1 MLCSLKCLN
10 FFRFSFQIA
19 YICDHTR
26 DFCSRTGRE
35 LLSSIIQKH
44 PTALSMLLRRV
55 QGVMAELGKVL
66 LLWPLQ
72 EIWVTL
78 PRYSIAAA
86 RAARPIPVSVCS
98 ICLCL
103 KSGTAAHVRIVN
115 MHTDVDACDC
125 GTDTV
130 RQSALEDDWD

>member
-1 MLCSLKCLN
+1 M
-10 FFRFSFQIA
+10 
-19 YICDHTR
+19 
-26 DFCSRTGRE
+26 GRE

-66 LLWPLQ
+66 LLWPLR
-72 EIWVTL
+72 EIWVAL

-86 RAARPIPVSVCS
+86 RAALPIPISVCS

-103 KSGTAAHVRIVN
+103 NSGTAAHVWMRAALPIPTSVCSICLCLN
-115 MHTDVDACDC
+115 SGTASHVWIFNVHTDVDACDC
-125 GTDTV
+125 PWGLYGHRKRVCTG
-130 RQSALEDDWD
+130 S